1 MNNID
6 KVKAQRVNI
15 VEHIAFRNDLKKLTK
30 LLDDIEMKYE
40 HKLYEVSP
48 EFANLFDHFNN
59 KLNDILWRNSHV
71 VYNPKYNPKK

>member
-30 LLDDIEMKYE
+30 LIDDIEMKYE

-59 KLNDILWRNSHV
+59 RVYDIL
-71 VYNPKYNPKK
+71 YPKK

>member
-15 VEHIAFRNDLKKLTK
+15 VEHIAFRNNLKNLTK

-48 EFANLFDHFNN
+48 ELANLFDHFNN
-59 KLNDILWRNSHV
+59 KLNDILWTNSYDLYH
-71 VYNPKYNPKK
+71 PKYNPKK

>member
-30 LLDDIEMKYE
+30 LLDDMEMKYE

-71 VYNPKYNPKK
+71 VYDPKYNPKK

>member
-15 VEHIAFRNDLKKLTK
+15 IEHISFRNSLVKLTK
-30 LLDDIEMKYE
+30 LIDDIEMQYE
-40 HKLYEVSP
+40 HKLYEISP

-59 KLNDILWRNSHV
+59 RVNDIL
-71 VYNPKYNPKK
+71 YPKK

>member
-40 HKLYEVSP
+40 HKLYEVCLLYTSP
-48 EFANLFDHFNN
+48 SPRD
-59 KLNDILWRNSHV
+59 
-71 VYNPKYNPKK
+71 

>member
-15 VEHIAFRNDLKKLTK
+15 VEHIAFRNNLKKLTK

-48 EFANLFDHFNN
+48 ELANLFDHFNN
-59 KLNDILWRNSHV
+59 KLNDILWTNSYDLYH
-71 VYNPKYNPKK
+71 PKYNPKK

>member
-15 VEHIAFRNDLKKLTK
+15 IEHIAFRNSLVKLTK
-30 LLDDIEMKYE
+30 LIDDIEMQYE
-40 HKLYEVSP
+40 HKLYEISP

-59 KLNDILWRNSHV
+59 RINDIL
-71 VYNPKYNPKK
+71 YPKK